1 MTKTIVIGS
10 GHFVNTGSLQT
21 IAISID
27 GQNGVDS
34 FQFVPPDLDGAWVW
48 RVETEQNG
56 VKKYHLLDE
65 TLLWTIRY
73 GDVEEGDIKI
83 QLVGLQGN
91 DNALIWKSRIFDGR
105 VLPAINASEAVEPG
119 DISDFD
125 KIAAQVQLDARTAS
139 DAAQRAEASADA
151 AAQSAETAKQY
162 VDSITVD
169 MEAVADAA
177 EKAKA
182 SADAAAQSE
191 VNALKSANVAKDNAD
206 ASLINADNAATS
218 ESNAAKS
225 ASDAS
230 TSATQASEEAT
241 RAEDAAAGA
250 ENIVNT
256 AISDIEA
263 EGQKQ
268 AAAIA
273 GSGTQA
279 LEAIG
284 QVEKI
289 AITQVQAAG
298 TTQVGAVEDAG
309 DSKLA
314 EINAANAH
322 APQINEETGK
332 WQVWDAQTGAY
343 MDTRTDAQGPRGETG
358 ATGAQGPQGEQG
370 PQGIQGAQGPQGETG
385 ATGPQGPAGADGIGV
400 PAATAE
406 DAGKVPVVGADGSYT
421 LGEPVPEVD
430 ATLTEA
436 GAPAD
441 AAAVGDAIEAITPD
455 DESVG
460 AKPWSSRHIVDML
473 CPPLEATGNPVQ
485 CYPVAGYPLG
495 VKAAWGPRQEGEG
508 DPSPENIRAI
518 TGRESVEVTACGRN
532 LFEATQNTFSGSGTQ
547 DEILASDQTTS
558 MLLEELGNDQYV
570 FAFDLETHDLVFADD
585 ADDSRKRIGIEGYAT
600 QADGTN
606 VYLNSWASVA
616 NGKLSANTTARI
628 VTVFQREAGEY
639 ISTKPMYL
647 YAQNVVS
654 GTWSVSNIQL
664 EFGST
669 ATAYE
674 AYTGTTATLSL
685 PSTVYGG
692 KVDVAT
698 GHGQETYA
706 VVELDGTESVYVSS
720 TNTDGV
726 VRYSFSNNLLSGAAV
741 PTTNSIAFVGVCSHY
756 LVRSA
761 NDTYLKRQGASIN
774 PSGNFMIYDPNFANE
789 TDAAAFKA
797 YLAAQA
803 AAGTPVMVVYKLAT
817 PTTITATGGQ
827 QIVALEGVNTV
838 ITDADSVTV
847 TGRADPVATVQALA
861 DRVAALEQAAVN

>member
-1 MTKTIVIGS
+1 MQKTITVS
-10 GHFVNTGSLQT
+10 ENHFVNSGLYQ
-21 IAISID
+21 AVVISID
-27 GQNGVDS
+27 GQNGVDT
-34 FQFVPPDLDGAWVW
+34 FTFIPPALDGVWTW
-48 RVETEQNG
+48 RVETQQGEN
-56 VKKYHLLDE
+56 KKYHLLDDS
-65 TLLWTIRY
+65 LVWKIQY
-73 GDVEEGDIKI
+73 GEVTEGDIQI
-83 QLVGLQGN
+83 QLVGLQGSG
-91 DNALIWKSRIFDGR
+91 DDTLIWKSRIFEGR
-105 VLPAINASEAVEPG
+105 VLPAVNASEVITPE

-169 MEAVADAA
+169 VEAVADAA

-206 ASLINADNAATS
+206 ASLINANNAATS

-230 TSATQASEEAT
+230 TSATQASEAAT

-268 AAAIA
+268 AAAVA
-273 GSGTQA
+273 SSGTQA

-284 QVEKI
+284 QVERI
-289 AITQVQAAG
+289 AIAQVQAAG

-332 WQVWDAQTGAY
+332 WQVWDTQTGAY
-343 MDTRTDAQGPRGETG
+343 MDTGTDAQGPRGETG

-370 PQGIQGAQGPQGETG
+370 PQGIQGVQGPQGETG
-385 ATGPQGPAGADGIGV
+385 ATGPQGPAGADGIGLPV
-400 PAATAE
+400 ATAE

-421 LGEPVPEVD
+421 LSDPVPEVD

-441 AAAVGDAIEAITPD
+441 AAAVGEAIEAISPD
-455 DESVG
+455 DAAVDG
-460 AKPWSSRHIVDML
+460 KPWTSKHIVDML
-473 CPPLEATGNPVQ
+473 CPPLEASGNPVT
-485 CYPVAGYPLG
+485 CTPVAGYPLG
-495 VKAAWGPRQEGEG
+495 VKATWQPRQAGTG
-508 DPSPENIRAI
+508 DPSPDNVRPITGLDEATVRRSGKNLVETQPTIVDNYEQTVIDFGCDVHFDAI
-518 TGRESVEVTACGRN
+518 TVSFQCKNLTMNTTGSAC
-532 LFEATQNTFSGSGTQ
+532 
-547 DEILASDQTTS
+547 
-558 MLLEELGNDQYV
+558 V
-570 FAFDLETHDLVFADD
+570 DLRL
-585 ADDSRKRIGIEGYAT
+585 
-600 QADGTN
+600 ADGTHN
-606 VYLNSWASVA
+606 YKTWQLFQINGDAIQSNSNPDGLAILTVA
-616 NGKLSANTTARI
+616 DVTFCKVVVFWMRDSYSRLGADVELSN
-628 VTVFQREAGEY
+628 
-639 ISTKPMYL
+639 L
-647 YAQNVVS
+647 
-654 GTWSVSNIQL
+654 QL
-664 EFGST
+664 ELGST
-669 ATAYE
+669 ATSYTP
-674 AYTGTTATLSL
+674 YTGTTATLDL

-692 KVDVAT
+692 KVDLAT
-698 GHGQETYA
+698 GQGQETFA
-706 VVELDGTESVYVSS
+706 MVELDGTESVVATG
-720 TNTDGV
+720 TNTSGV
-726 VRYSFSNNLLSGAAV
+726 VRYAFGNNLLSGAAV
-741 PTTNSIAFVGVCSHY
+741 PTASSIAFVGVCSHY

-761 NDTYLKRQGASIN
+761 DDTYLKRQGASITA
-774 PSGNFMIYDPNFANE
+774 SGNFIIYDPNFANE
-789 TDAAAFKA
+789 TDATAFKA

-803 AAGTPVMVVYKLAT
+803 AAGTPVTIAYKLAA
-817 PTTITATGGQ
+817 PTSITATGGQ
-827 QIVALEGVNTV
+827 QINALAGVNTV
-838 ITDADSVTV
+838 ITDGDSVTV

-861 DRVAALEQAAVN
+861 DRVAALEQAAVNLINNTTKG